1 MVVQYLPDN
10 LKIGVVSLKSQL
22 QLMWWFV
29 VVRGGLILLCHLVL
43 NLIKT
48 SAASSNKFKNKFK
61 NEIFKK
67 KKKRKRK
74 ILWTHTFYLNRT
86 YETINIYEQIIN
98 N

>member
-1 MVVQYLPDN
+1 MVRGGLMSWFVVVQYLPDN

-48 SAASSNKFKNKFK
+48 SAASSNKFKNKFCLPVWLS
-61 NEIFKK
+61 
-67 KKKRKRK
+67 RC
-74 ILWTHTFYLNRT
+74 L
-86 YETINIYEQIIN
+86 
-98 N
+98 